1 MAKLVSQNPL
11 FDAEGNWVGL
21 ETVTQGECLCI
32 VGSVCLEGSDE
43 AYRIAGEAILRYY
56 PALVISGGAAGVDTI
71 AETAALGLGYPFK
84 KFPPEGKGWLW
95 YKKRNLAM
103 AKACTRLV
111 RIVSKRSKTYGS
123 GWTRDRAAEM
133 GKPTEEFVLD

>member
-1 MAKLVSQNPL
+1 MKFVERS
-11 FDAEGNWVGL
+11 DGSIRYGDS
-21 ETVTQGECLCI
+21 LCI
-32 VGSVCLEGSDE
+32 VGSVCLEESLE
-43 AYRIAGEAILRYY
+43 AWRIAVDVIQKYQPAI
-56 PALVISGGAAGVDTI
+56 VISGGAVGVDSI
-71 AETAALGLGYPFK
+71 AERVANSLGVPFK
-84 KFPPEGKGWLW
+84 KFPPEGKGWQW

-103 AKACTRLV
+103 AKDCTRLV